1 MNYKPI
7 YITTLL
13 LLFFLSG
20 RAQKIE
26 ELTAVPLQIGYE
38 KTLHLIFPTEVKY
51 YSIGGDYV
59 IGEKVV
65 NCPGIIRLKAAEENF
80 PGETTLSVVTAD
92 TKVLFVLHQLQRT
105 SGPELCAYR
114 RRSPHTAY
122 AAGRKRKAAVP
133 DLPCRY
139 HLRRLRKHERGGG
152 QGRGGG

>member
-1 MNYKPI
+1 MKPNKI

-92 TKVLFVLHQLQRT
+92 TKFYSYSISYNAHPAQSYVRIGGEAPT
-105 SGPELCAYR
+105 
-114 RRSPHTAY
+114 PHT
-122 AAGRKRKAAVP
+122 
-133 DLPCRY
+133 LPVG
-139 HLRRLRKHERGGG
+139 K
-152 QGRGGG
+152 

>member
-1 MNYKPI
+1 MKPNKI

-59 IGEKVV
+59 IGEKVA
-65 NCPGIIRLKAAEENF
+65 NCPGIIRLKAR
-80 PGETTLSVVTAD
+80 
-92 TKVLFVLHQLQRT
+92 KRT
-105 SGPELCAYR
+105 SRG
-114 RRSPHTAY
+114 
-122 AAGRKRKAAVP
+122 KQ
-133 DLPCRY
+133 PCRW
-139 HLRRLRKHERGGG
+139 
-152 QGRGGG
+152 